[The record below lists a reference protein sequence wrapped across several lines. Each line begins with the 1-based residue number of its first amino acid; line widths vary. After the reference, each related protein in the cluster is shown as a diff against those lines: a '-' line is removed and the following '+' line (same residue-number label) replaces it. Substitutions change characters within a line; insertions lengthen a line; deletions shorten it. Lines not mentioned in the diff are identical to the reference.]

1 MHTFRNHIF
10 LYLIIGLSFF
20 LKPGLFA
27 MPDSRSIN
35 KNWSFIK
42 EDVSSMLETD
52 RSKIAWEQVS
62 IPHTWNYD
70 DVVDEKPGYYRGT
83 AWYRKTLP
91 VDGSMQDKEIYLYFE
106 GVNQVA
112 DVFVNGKIA
121 GSHTGG
127 YTGFSINVSDLI
139 LFGGDE
145 KTSNEI
151 LVKVDNSYNENIPPL
166 SADYTFY
173 GGIYR
178 DVHLIALS
186 GTHFSFDEYG
196 AREVFITTPE
206 VSRNKAVVNV
216 QGSLQN
222 ACSSEKKLEVISG
235 IYNRKGELQYKKE
248 SKHKLSPGASSEFE
262 HNFAN
267 FKNPE
272 LWTANDPYL
281 YQLVSEIKDIET
293 GEILDRIVNPLGLRF
308 FRFDPDSGFYLNGEH
323 LKLIGVNRHQ
333 DFEAYGN
340 AIPEQINIKDIEMMK
355 DMGINFLRTAH
366 YPQDKKI
373 LELCDRYGI
382 ITSVEIPI
390 VNRITESEDFYN
402 NCLTMQKEMIRQN
415 FNHPS
420 VVIWAYMNE
429 VLLRPRFKKGTER
442 YTEYA
447 KNITALAERLEDL
460 TRNEDPYRYTMIP
473 NHGAFS
479 TYVDAKLTQIPMLV
493 GWNLYQGWYGGELS
507 GFGGFLDK
515 HKRELPDKPLLV
527 TEYGGGADPRLRSF
541 QPKRFDFSVEYN
553 NRLHQVYM
561 DAIMKRPF
569 VAVSMV
575 WNFAD
580 FNSETRVDAVPNMNN
595 KGLLAWDRV
604 PKDTYFLYH
613 AYLHKG
619 PFIKI
624 ASSNWKLRSGMEDD
638 YNAGVC
644 TQPLEVYSNL
654 DSVALYLDNR
664 NIEKTNR
671 EGVVHSWSVP
681 FRNGKNI
688 IIAKAYKNG
697 IEYHDILNVDFKL
710 QDYYTNDDKNSFV
723 DFSVSLGDKRYLIDE
738 KVGLIWLPG
747 KKYREN
753 NWGNIGG
760 KPYVMKNTSRQPYGS
775 DIQVYGTEY
784 DPVFQ
789 TKLEGIEQYRFDV
802 PDGHYEIILHFAELN
817 LLEAKEILP
826 YNLDTQT
833 NMPEFKHR
841 SFNVYL
847 NDSLFLKN
855 LSTRSELIPG
865 KAFSAKTAVFIQNDE
880 GLVIDFEAIKGL
892 PFLNG
897 VQIRRIL

>member
-1 MHTFRNHIF
+1 
-10 LYLIIGLSFF
+10 
-20 LKPGLFA
+20 
-27 MPDSRSIN
+27 MPDSRTIN

-42 EDVSSMLETD
+42 EDVPDMIETD
-52 RSKIAWEQVS
+52 RIKLAWEQVS

-70 DVVDEKPGYYRGT
+70 DVVDEKPGYYRGI

-91 VDGSMQDKEIYLYFE
+91 VDESMQDRQVYLYFE

-112 DVFVNGKIA
+112 EVFVNGKKA
-121 GSHTGG
+121 GNHTGG
-127 YTGFSINVSDLI
+127 YTGFAINVTDL
-139 LFGGDE
+139 LSFRSDE

-151 LVKVDNSYNENIPPL
+151 LVKVDNSYNESIPPL

-178 DVHLIALS
+178 DVHLISLS
-186 GTHFSFDEYG
+186 ETHFSFDEYG
-196 AREVFITTPE
+196 AREVFISTPD
-206 VSRNKAVVNV
+206 VSNENAVVNV
-216 QGSLQN
+216 NGSLRN
-222 ACSSEKKLEVISG
+222 TGSSVRKLEVITS
-235 IYNRKGELQYKKE
+235 IYSRNGQFQYKNE
-248 SKHKLSPGASSEFE
+248 SKHKLSPGTSAEFE
-262 HNFAN
+262 HHFGN

-272 LWTANDPYL
+272 LWSVDNPYL
-281 YQLVSEIKDIET
+281 YQVVSEIKDAKT
-293 GEILDRIVNPLGLRF
+293 GEILDRIVNPLGIRF
-308 FRFDPDSGFYLNGEH
+308 FRFDPDSGFYMNGEH

-333 DFEAYGN
+333 DFEGFGN

-373 LELCDRYGI
+373 LELCDHYGI

-402 NCLTMQKEMIRQN
+402 NCLNMQKEMIRQN

-429 VLLRPRFKKGTER
+429 VLLRPRFEKGSER

-447 KNITALAERLEDL
+447 KNITALAERIEDL
-460 TRNEDPYRYTMIP
+460 TRKEDPYRYTMIP

-479 TYVDAKLTQIPMLV
+479 TYVDARLTQIPMLV

-507 GFGGFLDK
+507 DFGGFLDM

-541 QPKRFDFSVEYN
+541 NPERFDFSVEYN
-553 NRLHQVYM
+553 NRLHQVYL
-561 DAIMKRPF
+561 DAILERPF

-595 KGLLAWDRV
+595 KGLLAWDRI

-613 AYLHKG
+613 AYLHKE

-624 ASSNWKLRSGMEDD
+624 PSSNWKLRSGMEDSH
-638 YNAGVC
+638 NAAIC
-644 TQPLEVYSNL
+644 TQTVEVYSNL
-654 DSVALYLDNR
+654 DSVALYLDNKK
-664 NIEKTNR
+664 IEKTHR
-671 EGVVHSWSVP
+671 DGVVHSWQVP
-681 FRNGKNI
+681 FRNGKNE
-688 IIAKAYKNG
+688 IIAKACTNG
-697 IEYHDILNVDFKL
+697 EEYHDILNVDFKL
-710 QDYYTNDDKNSFV
+710 QDYYTNDEKDEFIDLNI
-723 DFSVSLGDKRYLIDE
+723 SLGDKRYLVDE
-738 KVGLIWLPG
+738 EAELIWLPG
-747 KKYREN
+747 KEYREN
-753 NWGNIGG
+753 NWGNTGG
-760 KPYVMKNTSRQPYGS
+760 KPYVMKNTNRQPYGS
-775 DIQVYGTEY
+775 DIQVYGTDY

-802 PDGHYEIILHFAELN
+802 PDGYYEIILHFVELN
-817 LLEAKEILP
+817 LPEAKEILP
-826 YNLDTQT
+826 YNLDTES

-847 NDSLFLKN
+847 NDLLFLKN
-855 LSTRSELIPG
+855 LSTKSELIPG
-865 KAFSAKTAVFIQNDE
+865 KAFSAKTTMLIKNEE
-880 GLVIDFEAIKGL
+880 GLVIDFEEIRGL

-897 VQIRRIL
+897 IQIRRIL